1 MGAVGTAAAA
11 DRQLRASGPRR
22 LRIEQLVQVEN
33 LPPDAYVLDIWHP
46 LVSDD
51 PYQQV
56 LDLSIDVDHPVELGH
71 DPEHGNR
78 IMHLRLHRP
87 LPAVL
92 GFRLS
97 ALVLR
102 ASRPQLGRS
111 GRAAASDLLL
121 RPHLEV
127 PLQADALRR
136 SQRLVEQLAGRETD
150 QLSRALR
157 LREAPGVGDGCEGLE
172 AVERYIEL
180 CRVAGVPARLVGGL
194 RLGPS
199 SDGGAGGPHA
209 WAELFIGDRGWVP
222 VDVRCGGHAGAAGD
236 GLLMDHVAISRGQGL
251 LLHPVQRGPRVRA
264 LTGAY
269 AEVDGAGHA
278 VRSTLRAS
286 TEPVAEPAPRR
297 AGPGLPVADLG
308 TMLAEELALLR
319 PPPPQLK
326 VPQGAMLP
334 PGGGGEWIYV
344 LTRGRVRLSRLTV
357 GGRRLDLEQLEAPD
371 FFQAEPIRQGVAE
384 AVEESELRPMTRE
397 QALQVARARPDLGFR
412 LLEAF
417 GSRLVERE
425 ERLEYLAYHSVPAR
439 LAGALLRLRDQRG
452 VVEDVTHQQLGDIV
466 GAYRETVT
474 KVLRHLQ
481 QDGLIEVRHRRLR
494 VLDAAGLAG
503 QLER

>member
-1 MGAVGTAAAA
+1 MGALGTAPAAEG
-11 DRQLRASGPRR
+11 RIPASGSRR
-22 LRIEQLVQVEN
+22 LRVEQLVQVEEI
-33 LPPDAYVLDIWHP
+33 PPDAFVLDIWHP

-56 LDLSIDVDHPVELGH
+56 LDLSIDVDQPVDLGH

-78 IMHLRLHRP
+78 MMHLRLHRP
-87 LPAVL
+87 LPAAL

-97 ALVLR
+97 AVVLR
-102 ASRPQLGRS
+102 ASRPQLGRG

-150 QLSRALR
+150 PLRRALR
-157 LREAPGVGDGCEGLE
+157 LWEAPGIGDARDGLE
-172 AVERYIEL
+172 AVELYIEL

-199 SDGGAGGPHA
+199 AAGGSHV

-222 VDVRCGGHAGAAGD
+222 VDVRCGGQGGTAGD
-236 GLLMDHVAISRGQGL
+236 GLFLDHVAISRGQGL

-269 AEVDGAGHA
+269 AEVDGAGHP

-286 TEPVAEPAPRR
+286 TEAVGEPPARR
-297 AGPGLPVADLG
+297 TGPGPPVADLG

-319 PPPPQLK
+319 PPPPELK
-326 VPQGAMLP
+326 VPQGAMVP

-344 LTRGRVRLSRLTV
+344 LTRGRVRLSRLTL

-384 AVEESELRPMTRE
+384 ALEQSELRPMTRE

-452 VVEDVTHQQLGDIV
+452 VIEDVTHQQLGDIV

-494 VLDAAGLAG
+494 VLDPAGLAG